1 MQTQKPLIDTPEV
14 PKPPAPKRQPL
25 RQTAVWL
32 VGIPLTL
39 LALGGAIGI
48 RQFLQPAPAPAV
60 RPQVPAAPKAVTS
73 LGRLEPEG
81 EVIAL
86 SAPTFLEGARVAQVR
101 VEEGQQVR
109 RGQVVAVLDRR
120 ARLAAALAQ
129 TSRQVEVAQARLA
142 QVQAGAKAGDL
153 GAQRSAIARLA
164 AELRI
169 AQRELQRFEALHDT
183 GAISASQLDDKR
195 LVVETLNGQLQQAR
209 SALVA
214 IAEVRPTDLRTAAAE
229 IAAARA
235 VEARARAELDTAYV
249 RALQDGRILKIRT
262 RPGEM
267 VSGEPIAEMGR
278 TERMEAVA
286 EVYEDDLSRLRVGQ
300 KASVR
305 SLNGAFSGRL
315 QGTVYRIVPLI
326 GKKDVLDTDP
336 AADVDAR
343 VAEVRIRLDAADS
356 RRVADLTNLKV
367 EVAIDG

>member
-1 MQTQKPLIDTPEV
+1 MPTP
-14 PKPPAPKRQPL
+14 
-25 RQTAVWL
+25 
-32 VGIPLTL
+32 
-39 LALGGAIGI
+39 
-48 RQFLQPAPAPAV
+48 
-60 RPQVPAAPKAVTS
+60 PQAVTS

-81 EVIAL
+81 EVISL

-101 VEEGQQVR
+101 VEEGQPVR

-120 ARLAAALAQ
+120 DRLAAALAQ
-129 TSRQVEVAQARLA
+129 ASRQVEVAETRLA

-164 AELRI
+164 AEMRI
-169 AQRELQRFEALHDT
+169 AQRELQRFEALYDT

-214 IAEVRPTDLRTAAAE
+214 IAEVRPTDLRAAAAE

-235 VEARARAELDTAYV
+235 AEARARAELDTAYV
-249 RALQDGRILKIRT
+249 RALQEGRILKIRT
-262 RPGEM
+262 RAGEM

-300 KASVR
+300 KATVR

-315 QGTVYRIVPLI
+315 RGTVYRIVPLI